1 MPLDCRI
8 DFPAARVRLD
18 QDLSADA
25 SVWQPNY
32 QRELSASL

>member
-1 MPLDCRI
+1 MRWMPLDCRI

-25 SVWQPNY
+25 SAW
-32 QRELSASL
+32 